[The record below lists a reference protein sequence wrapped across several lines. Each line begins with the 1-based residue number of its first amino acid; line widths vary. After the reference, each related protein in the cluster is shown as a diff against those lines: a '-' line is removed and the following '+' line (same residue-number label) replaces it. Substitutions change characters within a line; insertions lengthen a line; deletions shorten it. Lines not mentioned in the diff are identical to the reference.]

1 MAEKDGN
8 KGLGAGRDMAKRP
21 LVAQRGV
28 RGAQLRTPRKDG
40 WTEKRRRMFIETLA
54 ATCNVSEA
62 ARVAGMNQSTA
73 YSLKGRDAGF
83 AREWAKALSIG
94 YAELEA
100 LLLRSWLA
108 REPDRM
114 LLARLILMRLLVR
127 LFYGCAA
134 SLNAANASGVMVPQT
149 DLSAPAPEQ
158 FRDDVAQGRLTT
170 GSAEGQRIVGK
181 MALAGFL
188 AGMAAPEFEE
198 ALAVVR

>member
-8 KGLGAGRDMAKRP
+8 KGLGAGRDVAKRP

-100 LLLRSWLA
+100 LLLRQALFGTEEEEVVLDAEGMVKSRKVKRGHPHVVA
-108 REPDRM
+108 V
-114 LLARLILMRLLVR
+114 RLLTAHARKANEVR
-127 LFYGCAA
+127 AGEEADRPDGA
-134 SLNAANASGVMVPQT
+134 DSI
-149 DLSAPAPEQ
+149 E
-158 FRDDVAQGRLTT
+158 RLR
-170 GSAEGQRIVGK
+170 S
-181 MALAGFL
+181 ALA
-188 AGMAAPEFEE
+188 E
-198 ALAVVR
+198 VRRRTG